1 MNDVLAGVVGGMT
14 ATLPMTVAMELWHGS
29 LPRAERHPL
38 PPRRIEEGVAHA
50 LGIGRRTG
58 EAEDRGATMLLH
70 FGFGGAAGG
79 VYAAVADRL
88 PGPPVAKG
96 ASFGLAVWA
105 ASYLCGLPALG
116 LERSALREPRARNA
130 LMIAAH
136 LVWGA
141 ALGATFEKLRASDRV
156 RPVPRSAVRPRDR
169 VRSAPRRERPLLA
182 LVRRA

>member
-14 ATLPMTVAMELWHGS
+14 ATLPMTAAMELWHGS

-50 LGIGRRTG
+50 LGIGRRTS

-88 PGPPVAKG
+88 PATN
-96 ASFGLAVWA
+96 A
-105 ASYLCGLPALG
+105 
-116 LERSALREPRARNA
+116 ERSRRTRACARA
-130 LMIAAH
+130 KKSPSGTSTEGVSSPSHQQRRIAS
-136 LVWGA
+136 
-141 ALGATFEKLRASDRV
+141 R
-156 RPVPRSAVRPRDR
+156 
-169 VRSAPRRERPLLA
+169 
-182 LVRRA
+182 